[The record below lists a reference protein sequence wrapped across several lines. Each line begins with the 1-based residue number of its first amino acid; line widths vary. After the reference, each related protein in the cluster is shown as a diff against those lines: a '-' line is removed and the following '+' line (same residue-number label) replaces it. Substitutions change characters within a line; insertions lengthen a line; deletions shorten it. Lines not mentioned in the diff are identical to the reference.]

1 MPGAPVNPNH
11 APQQNAN
18 NMEVD
23 DGAEEEESAMKWPGK
38 RGNRKNKEI

>member
-1 MPGAPVNPNH
+1 MPGAPANPNPVP
-11 APQQNAN
+11 PQNSN

-23 DGAEEEESAMKWPGK
+23 DGIEDDGSAMKWPGK